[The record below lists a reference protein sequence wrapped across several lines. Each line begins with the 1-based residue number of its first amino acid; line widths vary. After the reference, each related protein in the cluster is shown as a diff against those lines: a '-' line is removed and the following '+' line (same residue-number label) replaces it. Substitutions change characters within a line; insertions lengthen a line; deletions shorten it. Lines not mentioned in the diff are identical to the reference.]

1 MRQQLEQYVNLLFAG
16 NPGMGDV
23 KEEILQNTL
32 ERYDDLIAQG
42 KAPEAAYRLA
52 IAGIGDINEII
63 SGEGA
68 PRNSEIPVHS
78 AMPAYAPTPNG
89 SGIDRELARRV
100 RAAAIGLYIVSMIPL
115 IALDAVGYDILGLC
129 LTLMMVGCAT
139 VLMIIY
145 RDPDKNE
152 KTESRDS
159 GESRP
164 YDPNDELK
172 KSLQKLVR
180 TLGLVVYFGLS
191 FLTGAWYLTW
201 LVFPI
206 MAALNG
212 LIKACIDLWE
222 VTRNEN

>member
-16 NPGMGDV
+16 NPGMEDV

-52 IAGIGDINEII
+52 IAGIGDINEIV
-63 SGEGA
+63 SGEEA
-68 PRNSEIPVHS
+68 PRNSAGFFQPS
-78 AMPAYAPTPNG
+78 YAPPKTD

-100 RAAAIGLYIVSMIPL
+100 RAAAIGLYIVSAIPL
-115 IALDAVGYDILGLC
+115 IALDAVGHDILGLC
-129 LTLMMVGCAT
+129 LTLIMVGCAT
-139 VLMIIY
+139 VLMIVY
-145 RDPDKNE
+145 RDPVKKE
-152 KTESRDS
+152 ETEYRDS

-164 YDPNDELK
+164 YDPNYELK
-172 KSLQKLVR
+172 KSIQKLVR
-180 TLGLVVYFGLS
+180 TLGLVAYFGLS
-191 FLTGAWYLTW
+191 FLTGAWHLTW
-201 LVFPI
+201 LMFPI
-206 MAALNG
+206 AAALNG